1 MWIRITIVLV
11 CFGVVLLELLTKQRT
26 HIGGTYQ
33 HICEWAASKVQ
44 VYEISELKDSAL
56 EAPDEAVVEFADI
69 ALDCVKV
76 PGSRR
81 PPMKEV
87 ARRLH
92 ALLSKHCSEEIFAPT
107 ESSMLIRK
115 SAKESMVESLERL
128 AGGGMG
134 GDLNTFGK
142 SEISE
147 EL

>member
-1 MWIRITIVLV
+1 MRD
-11 CFGVVLLELLTKQRT
+11 
-26 HIGGTYQ
+26 GTYQ
-33 HICEWAASKVQ
+33 HICIWAARKVQ
-44 VYEISELKDSAL
+44 AYEISELKDAAL
-56 EAPDEAVVEFADI
+56 EAPEEAVVDFADI

-81 PPMKEV
+81 PPMKDV

-92 ALLSKHCSEEIFAPT
+92 ELLSKHCSEEIFVPP

-115 SAKESMVESLERL
+115 SAKESMVESLEML
-128 AGGGMG
+128 TGGGMG
-134 GDLNTFGK
+134 GSLDTFGK